1 MSFLAKLNLDG
12 EEFVVLDCEYGI
24 TQGSNENGLPSNK
37 IRGGKIRLLI
47 ESTIKVD
54 FLEWA
59 ITNNA
64 TKNGEITFFK
74 RDNVSSFKTLEFRE
88 AFCLEL
94 FEKFNSEDGQPLQ
107 TSLLISAKEIT
118 IRGTTLTNNWPV
130 RGMN

>member
-1 MSFLAKLNLDG
+1 MSFLAQLNLDG
-12 EEFVVLDCEYGI
+12 EEFVVLDCEYGV
-24 TQGSNENGLPSNK
+24 TQGSNENGMPSNK
-37 IRGGKIRLLI
+37 IRGGKISLLI

-64 TKNGEITFFK
+64 TKNGEIIFFK

-94 FEKFNSEDGQPLQ
+94 LEKFNAEDGQPLQ
-107 TSLLISAKEIT
+107 TKLLISAKEIT

-130 RGMN
+130 RRTS